1 MQLMPSPKYDR
12 GYQWAL
18 QHFRSNSHKYL
29 PFGKFSGRTSAVIS
43 ESLSGKRI
51 AITGSTGFLGTA
63 LVERLLRGVP
73 DCELVLLV
81 RPNRRSSAQRR
92 VEREILRNDAF
103 DILRSQ
109 WGEEFD
115 TICEQ
120 RISVVSGD
128 VTSDGLGLNEDDR
141 HLFTSCDVV
150 IHSAAT
156 VSFDSPLD
164 SSIEINLLGPNRIIQ
179 LLKDMEVRPHLVAV
193 STCYVAGNRRG
204 AANEELLAGTP
215 FQVDVDWRAEVDA
228 ARRTRTDLDARSR
241 IPEELSNFHKGA
253 REELGAAG
261 VPMLAAK
268 TEQLRVAWVNDQ
280 MVEAGRSRATSLGW
294 PDVYTYSKA
303 LGETALV
310 ELHGDIPISIV
321 RPSIIESAWSQ
332 PSPGWIRGF
341 RMAEPLIVSFAKG
354 ELNTFPGYPE
364 GIIDVIPVDM
374 VAAAIIA
381 VAAKGPAEE
390 PEVFQI
396 ASGSTNPLQFKKLL
410 NTAMEWFGDNPVY
423 DANGHPTASTEWKY
437 AGSSGLEEQLHRVVK
452 AFDIAAK
459 VINRL
464 PIRGENSF
472 TSKFAERRQ
481 NLDQIKGYVDIYGA
495 YGKCEALYGIER
507 TLSLWN
513 SLPLEDQ
520 QQFGFDPSIIDWHH
534 YITEVHLPTV
544 VIQARVKTTPE
555 KRSGPSRS
563 ERLRTAVLD
572 PDRHFAAF
580 DLENTLIAS
589 NVVESYAW
597 LATRH
602 LSPKK
607 RFEFTLRTLSETPGL
622 WRRDK
627 RDRTD
632 FLRYFYQRYKGAPLQ
647 QLERDAAEM
656 LSDLILI
663 KSFPAGLRRV
673 RAHRAAGHQTVLIT
687 GALDIA
693 VDPLRPLFDHIIAA
707 RIDRKDGKL
716 TGEMLDVP
724 PTGEVRA
731 QLMVDWAEENGL
743 DPQQGVAYADS
754 ASDLPMLEAVG
765 YPVAVNPETRLVTIA
780 ERRGWLTENWPKTAG
795 APKPLLPMGQRPKSQ
810 ATPEGV
816 H

>member
-1 MQLMPSPKYDR
+1 
-12 GYQWAL
+12 
-18 QHFRSNSHKYL
+18 
-29 PFGKFSGRTSAVIS
+29 
-43 ESLSGKRI
+43 
-51 AITGSTGFLGTA
+51 
-63 LVERLLRGVP
+63 
-73 DCELVLLV
+73 
-81 RPNRRSSAQRR
+81 

-103 DILRSQ
+103 DVLRMQ
-109 WGEEFD
+109 WGEQFD
-115 TICEQ
+115 EICAR

-128 VTSDGLGLNEDDR
+128 VTSNGLGLNEGDR
-141 HLFTSCDVV
+141 TLFTACDVV

-164 SSIEINLLGPNRIIQ
+164 SSIEVNLLGPNRILQ
-179 LLKDMEVRPHLVAV
+179 VLQDAQAKPHLVAV

-228 ARRTRTDLDARSR
+228 ARRTRADLDARSR
-241 IPEELSNFHKGA
+241 IPEELTNFRRGA

-261 VPMLAAK
+261 LPMLAAK
-268 TEQLRVAWVNDQ
+268 TEQLREAWVNDQ

-303 LGETALV
+303 LGETALA
-310 ELHGDIPISIV
+310 ELHGEIPISIV
-321 RPSIIESAWSQ
+321 RPSIIESAWAD

-374 VAAAIIA
+374 VAAAITA
-381 VAAKGPAEE
+381 VAAKGPEDE
-390 PEVFQI
+390 PEVFQV

-410 NTAMEWFGDNPVY
+410 NTVMEWFGEHPVY

-452 AFDIAAK
+452 AFDVAAK

-513 SLPLEDQ
+513 SLPIEDQ
-520 QQFGFDPSIIDWHH
+520 TQFGFDPSVIDWHH
-534 YITEVHLPTV
+534 YITEIHLPTV
-544 VIQARVKTTPE
+544 VVQARVKTTPD
-555 KRSGPSRS
+555 KRTGPSRS
-563 ERLRTAVLD
+563 ERLRAAVLD

-602 LSPKK
+602 LSPRK

-632 FLRYFYQRYKGAPLQ
+632 FLRYFYQRYKGAPLR
-647 QLERDAAEM
+647 QLESDATEM

-693 VDPLRPLFDHIIAA
+693 VEPLRPLFDHIIAA
-707 RIDRKDGKL
+707 RIDSTNGKL

-731 QLMVDWAEENGL
+731 QLMVDWAEQNGL

-810 ATPEGV
+810 AIPESV
-816 H
+816 R

>member
-1 MQLMPSPKYDR
+1 MRSPKYDR

-29 PFGKFSGRTSAVIS
+29 PFGKYSDRTNAVIS
-43 ESLSGKRI
+43 EALSGKRI

-81 RPNRRSSAQRR
+81 RPNRRNSAQRR

-103 DILRSQ
+103 DTLRSQ
-109 WGEEFD
+109 WGDEFD
-115 TICEQ
+115 AICEQ

-128 VTSDGLGLNEDDR
+128 VTNEGLGLSEDDR

-241 IPEELSNFHKGA
+241 IPEELSNFNKGA

-261 VPMLAAK
+261 LPMLAAK
-268 TEQLRVAWVNDQ
+268 TEQLRVSWVNDQ

-310 ELHGDIPISIV
+310 ELHDDIPVSIV

-381 VAAKGPAEE
+381 VAAKGPTDE
-390 PEVFQI
+390 PEVFQV

-410 NTAMEWFGDNPVY
+410 NTAMEWFGENPVY

-452 AFDIAAK
+452 AFDVAAK

-520 QQFGFDPSIIDWHH
+520 EQFGFDPSVIDWHH

-572 PDRHFAAF
+572 PGRHFAAF

-607 RFEFTLRTLSETPGL
+607 RFEFALRTLTETPGL

-632 FLRYFYQRYKGAPLQ
+632 FLRYFYQRYKGAPLK

-693 VDPLRPLFDHIIAA
+693 VEPLRPLFDHIIAA
-707 RIDRKDGKL
+707 KIDRKDGKL

-795 APKPLLPMGQRPKSQ
+795 APKPLLPMGQRPNSQ
-810 ATPEGV
+810 ATAEGV

>member
-1 MQLMPSPKYDR
+1 MRSPKYDR

-29 PFGKFSGRTSAVIS
+29 PFGKYSDRTNAVIS
-43 ESLSGKRI
+43 EALSGKRI

-81 RPNRRSSAQRR
+81 RPNRRNSAQRR

-103 DILRSQ
+103 DTLRSQ
-109 WGEEFD
+109 WGDEFD
-115 TICEQ
+115 AICEQ

-128 VTSDGLGLNEDDR
+128 VTNEGLGLSEDDR

-241 IPEELSNFHKGA
+241 IPEELSNFNKGA

-261 VPMLAAK
+261 LPMLAAK

-310 ELHGDIPISIV
+310 ELHDDIPVSIV

-381 VAAKGPAEE
+381 VAAKGP
-390 PEVFQI
+390 QM
-396 ASGSTNPLQFKKLL
+396 NPKSF
-410 NTAMEWFGDNPVY
+410 
-423 DANGHPTASTEWKY
+423 
-437 AGSSGLEEQLHRVVK
+437 
-452 AFDIAAK
+452 
-459 VINRL
+459 RL
-464 PIRGENSF
+464 PQDPP
-472 TSKFAERRQ
+472 TSPVQ
-481 NLDQIKGYVDIYGA
+481 
-495 YGKCEALYGIER
+495 
-507 TLSLWN
+507 
-513 SLPLEDQ
+513 
-520 QQFGFDPSIIDWHH
+520 
-534 YITEVHLPTV
+534 
-544 VIQARVKTTPE
+544 KTTQH
-555 KRSGPSRS
+555 RDG
-563 ERLRTAVLD
+563 
-572 PDRHFAAF
+572 
-580 DLENTLIAS
+580 
-589 NVVESYAW
+589 VV
-597 LATRH
+597 
-602 LSPKK
+602 
-607 RFEFTLRTLSETPGL
+607 
-622 WRRDK
+622 RREPC
-627 RDRTD
+627 
-632 FLRYFYQRYKGAPLQ
+632 L
-647 QLERDAAEM
+647 
-656 LSDLILI
+656 
-663 KSFPAGLRRV
+663 
-673 RAHRAAGHQTVLIT
+673 
-687 GALDIA
+687 
-693 VDPLRPLFDHIIAA
+693 
-707 RIDRKDGKL
+707 
-716 TGEMLDVP
+716 
-724 PTGEVRA
+724 
-731 QLMVDWAEENGL
+731 
-743 DPQQGVAYADS
+743 
-754 ASDLPMLEAVG
+754 
-765 YPVAVNPETRLVTIA
+765 
-780 ERRGWLTENWPKTAG
+780 
-795 APKPLLPMGQRPKSQ
+795 
-810 ATPEGV
+810 
-816 H
+816 

>member
-1 MQLMPSPKYDR
+1 M
-12 GYQWAL
+12 
-18 QHFRSNSHKYL
+18 
-29 PFGKFSGRTSAVIS
+29 IS

-81 RPNRRSSAQRR
+81 RPTRRNSAQRR

-103 DILRSQ
+103 DVLRMQ
-109 WGEEFD
+109 WGEQFD
-115 TICEQ
+115 EICAR

-128 VTSDGLGLNEDDR
+128 VTSNGLGLNEGDR
-141 HLFTSCDVV
+141 TLFTACDVV

-164 SSIEINLLGPNRIIQ
+164 SSIEVNLLGPNRILQ
-179 LLKDMEVRPHLVAV
+179 VLQDAQAKPHLVAV

-228 ARRTRTDLDARSR
+228 ARRTRADLDARSR
-241 IPEELSNFHKGA
+241 IPEELTNFRRGA

-261 VPMLAAK
+261 LPMLAAK
-268 TEQLRVAWVNDQ
+268 TEQLREAWVNDQ

-303 LGETALV
+303 LGETALA
-310 ELHGDIPISIV
+310 ELHGEIPISIV
-321 RPSIIESAWSQ
+321 RPSIIESAWAD

-374 VAAAIIA
+374 VAAAITA
-381 VAAKGPAEE
+381 VAAKGPEDE
-390 PEVFQI
+390 PEVFQV

-410 NTAMEWFGDNPVY
+410 NTVMEWFGEHPVY

-452 AFDIAAK
+452 AFDVAAK

-513 SLPLEDQ
+513 SLPIEDQ
-520 QQFGFDPSIIDWHH
+520 TQFGFDPSVIDWHH
-534 YITEVHLPTV
+534 YITEIHLPTV
-544 VIQARVKTTPE
+544 VVQARVKTTPD
-555 KRSGPSRS
+555 KRTGPSRS
-563 ERLRTAVLD
+563 ERLRAAVLD

-602 LSPKK
+602 LSPRK

-632 FLRYFYQRYKGAPLQ
+632 FLRYFYQRYKGAPLR
-647 QLERDAAEM
+647 QLESDATEM

-693 VDPLRPLFDHIIAA
+693 VEPLRPLFDHIIAA
-707 RIDRKDGKL
+707 RIDSTNGKL

-731 QLMVDWAEENGL
+731 QLMVDWAEQNGL

-810 ATPEGV
+810 AIPESV
-816 H
+816 R

>member
-1 MQLMPSPKYDR
+1 MRSPKYDR

-18 QHFRSNSHKYL
+18 QHFRSNSNKYL
-29 PFGKFSGRTSAVIS
+29 PFGKYSDKTNAVIS
-43 ESLSGKRI
+43 EALSGKRI

-81 RPNRRSSAQRR
+81 RPNRRNSAQRR

-103 DILRSQ
+103 DTLRSQ
-109 WGEEFD
+109 WGDEFD
-115 TICEQ
+115 AICEQ

-128 VTSDGLGLNEDDR
+128 VTNEGLGLSEDDR

-241 IPEELSNFHKGA
+241 IPEELSNFNKGA

-261 VPMLAAK
+261 LPMLAAK

-310 ELHGDIPISIV
+310 ELHDDIPVSIV

-381 VAAKGPAEE
+381 VAAKGPADE
-390 PEVFQI
+390 PEVFQV

-410 NTAMEWFGDNPVY
+410 NTAMEWFGENPVY

-437 AGSSGLEEQLHRVVK
+437 AGSSGLEEQLLRVVK
-452 AFDIAAK
+452 AFDVAAK

-520 QQFGFDPSIIDWHH
+520 EQFGFDPSVIDWHH

-572 PDRHFAAF
+572 PGRHFAAF

-607 RFEFTLRTLSETPGL
+607 RFEFALRTLTETPGL

-632 FLRYFYQRYKGAPLQ
+632 FLRYFYQRYKGAPLK

-693 VDPLRPLFDHIIAA
+693 VEPLRPLFDHIIAA
-707 RIDRKDGKL
+707 KIDRKDGKL

-795 APKPLLPMGQRPKSQ
+795 APKPLLPMGQRPNSQ
-810 ATPEGV
+810 ATAEGV

>member
-1 MQLMPSPKYDR
+1 MRSPKYDR

-18 QHFRSNSHKYL
+18 QHFRSNSYKYL
-29 PFGKFSGRTSAVIS
+29 PFGKYSDRTNAVIS
-43 ESLSGKRI
+43 EALSGKRI
-51 AITGSTGFLGTA
+51 AITGSTGFLGTV

-81 RPNRRSSAQRR
+81 RPNRRNSAQRR

-103 DILRSQ
+103 DTLRSQ
-109 WGEEFD
+109 WGDEFD
-115 TICEQ
+115 AICEQ

-128 VTSDGLGLNEDDR
+128 VTNEGLGLSEDDR

-241 IPEELSNFHKGA
+241 IPEELSNFNKGA

-261 VPMLAAK
+261 LPMLAAK

-310 ELHGDIPISIV
+310 ELHDDIPVSIV

-381 VAAKGPAEE
+381 VAAKGPADE
-390 PEVFQI
+390 PEVFQV

-410 NTAMEWFGDNPVY
+410 NTAMEWFGENPVY

-452 AFDIAAK
+452 AFDVAAK

-520 QQFGFDPSIIDWHH
+520 EQFGFDPSVIDWHH

-572 PDRHFAAF
+572 PGRHFAAF

-607 RFEFTLRTLSETPGL
+607 RFEFALRTLTETPGL

-632 FLRYFYQRYKGAPLQ
+632 FLRYFYQRYKGAPLK

-693 VDPLRPLFDHIIAA
+693 VEPLRPLFDHIIAA
-707 RIDRKDGKL
+707 KIDRKDGKL

-795 APKPLLPMGQRPKSQ
+795 APKPLLPMGQRPNSQ
-810 ATPEGV
+810 ATAEGV